1 MARVDLSFSAFR
13 SRPKAIGRDISRLPH
28 CCQRMD
34 AHRAVHDKQKRE
46 ETMIHS
52 YHNPVS
58 IHGGTGSLELLP
70 QVLRGRRA
78 VVVTFPEA
86 RALGLVAR
94 LEALLGADL
103 VAVIEDIQ
111 PNPDVA
117 QLEGLYN
124 SFWSDPDACDAIVA
138 VGGGSAIDTA
148 KALMVGTA
156 NCQFGSLVGLLA
168 TGMPFTPARVKS
180 LIAVPTTAGTG
191 SEVTP
196 WATIWD
202 ARNQK
207 KYSLHLDATWPEAA
221 IIDASLMLS
230 VPLGTTVSTG
240 LDALSHALESVWNV
254 NANPI
259 SDTYAISAAEDIL
272 ETLPALIHNASDIML
287 RERMAMAALKAGL
300 AFSNT
305 KTALAHSISY
315 EMTLR
320 HGLPHG
326 IACSFTLPMVLEKA
340 WACCPERDRALQR
353 LFGPSLPVAQ
363 DRLRDFLQ
371 GLGVKTEFADYGVSN
386 DEADAIIARAMDGAR
401 GKNFIGAM
409 YAA

>member
-1 MARVDLSFSAFR
+1 
-13 SRPKAIGRDISRLPH
+13 
-28 CCQRMD
+28 
-34 AHRAVHDKQKRE
+34 
-46 ETMIHS
+46 MIHA

-58 IHGGTGSLELLP
+58 IHCGAGSLDQLPALLH
-70 QVLRGRRA
+70 GRRV

-103 VAVIEDIQ
+103 VGMIEDVR

-117 QLEGLYN
+117 QLSDLYDR
-124 SFWSDPDACDAIVA
+124 FWEHADACDAIVA

-148 KALMVGTA
+148 KALMVGTRTGR
-156 NCQFGSLVGLLA
+156 FDSLISLLA
-168 TGMPFTPARVKS
+168 AGKPFTPAQVKP

-202 ARNQK
+202 AAKQK
-207 KYSLHLDATWPEAA
+207 KYSLHLEATWPEAA
-221 IIDASLMLS
+221 IVDAELMMS
-230 VPLGTTVSTG
+230 VPRGTTISTG
-240 LDALSHALESVWNV
+240 LDALSHALESIWNV

-259 SDTYAISAAEDIL
+259 SDTFAISAVEDIFD
-272 ETLPALIHNASDIML
+272 TLPELVRNLDDIAL
-287 RERMAMAALKAGL
+287 RERMALAALKAGL

-340 WACCPERDRALQR
+340 WARRPDRDRTLQR
-353 LFGPSLPVAQ
+353 LFGPVLDHGQ
-363 DRLRDFLQ
+363 QRLRAFLQ
-371 GLGVKTEFADYGVSN
+371 GLGVKTEFADYGVTD
-386 DEADAIIARAMDGAR
+386 DEAGAMITRALDGAR
-401 GKNFIGAM
+401 GKNFIGAVS
-409 YAA
+409 A

>member
-1 MARVDLSFSAFR
+1 M
-13 SRPKAIGRDISRLPH
+13 PH
-28 CCQRMD
+28 
-34 AHRAVHDKQKRE
+34 A
-46 ETMIHS
+46 

-58 IHGGTGSLELLP
+58 IHCGRASLERLP
-70 QVLRGRRA
+70 TILAGRRV

-94 LEALLGADL
+94 LEALLKDAL
-103 VAVIEDIQ
+103 VDVIDDVR

-117 QLEGLYN
+117 QLAGLYN
-124 SFWSDPDACDAIVA
+124 RFWRSNAACDAIVA

-156 NCQFGSLVGLLA
+156 SGQFDELIGLLA
-168 TGMPFTPARVKS
+168 TGKPFTPASVKP

-202 ARNQK
+202 AANQK
-207 KYSLHLDATWPEAA
+207 KYSLHLEATWPEAA
-221 IIDASLMLS
+221 IVDPELMLS
-230 VPLGTTVSTG
+230 VPAGTTVSTG

-254 NANPI
+254 NANPV
-259 SDTYAISAAEDIL
+259 SDAFAISAVQDIFGC
-272 ETLPALIHNASDIML
+272 LPALLADLGNIEL
-287 RERMAMAALKAGL
+287 RERMAIAALKAGL

-320 HGLPHG
+320 YGLAHG
-326 IACSFTLPMVLEKA
+326 IACSFTLPLVLEKA
-340 WACCPERDRALQR
+340 WGRSSDRDRTLRR
-353 LFGPSLPVAQ
+353 LFGPDLSVGTQ
-363 DRLRDFLQ
+363 RLRDFLHS
-371 GLGVKTEFADYGVSN
+371 LSVKTEFAHYGVADS
-386 DEADAIIARAMDGAR
+386 EAQAMIARAMEGAR
-401 GKNFIGAM
+401 GKNFIGAGH
-409 YAA
+409 A